1 MPKLILH
8 EHPDQSGQCLSSLVE
23 YAQRIPLRFST
34 LDETAAYL
42 RSRPFEPDPGLVE
55 SAVPVPDYQFSRC
68 SPWQRQRIWP
78 DSFNCW
84 EATAHWLAHAL
95 KLLRSDE
102 VIDIWDRT
110 IGKNT
115 RHVWP
120 TIKRQDGIWLVT
132 LEGRQTGR
140 RANGIS
146 ANIGWEDVFGALH
159 VAGAGTLGFFLGADR
174 AAPIVREAEKL
185 WGGNIAEWAKTGKE
199 AAAAGQSIA
208 KYSKY
213 ISQSQKN
220 TVEAPAAKE
229 RSDTNGEHENHSSG
243 MRYTDI

>member
-8 EHPDQSGQCLSSLVE
+8 EHPEQSGQCLTSLLE
-23 YAQRIPLRFST
+23 YAQRIPLRFAT
-34 LDETAAYL
+34 LEGITAYL
-42 RSRPFEPDPGLVE
+42 RSRPFKPDPGLDE

-78 DSFNCW
+78 ESFNCW

-102 VIDIWDRT
+102 IIDIWDRT
-110 IGKNT
+110 IGRNT

-140 RANGIS
+140 GANAIS
-146 ANIGWEDVFGALH
+146 ANLGWEDVFGALH
-159 VAGAGTLGFFLGADR
+159 VAGAGTLGFFLGSDR

-208 KYSKY
+208 KFSKY
-213 ISQSQKN
+213 INQHKKSES
-220 TVEAPAAKE
+220 EPSAATE
-229 RSDTNGEHENHSSG
+229 RSEENDTNKNVSGG